1 MSWGDAL
8 AVLGGLAAGLVSGI
22 VGVGGGTLFVP
33 IMTTGFRFSQHL
45 AQGTSLAAIIPTAL
59 VGGITHIR
67 EGNVVREAAIWM
79 GLGGVGGAVIG
90 GLIAVQAPS
99 FVLARIFAVW
109 LILNAAFLVR
119 RGLSREQE
127 PSKPTRLS

>member
-59 VGGITHIR
+59 VGGVTHVR
-67 EGNVVREAAIWM
+67 EGNVVRQAAIWM
-79 GLGGVGGAVIG
+79 GVGGLVGAVLG
-90 GLIAVQAPS
+90 ALVAVHAPGL
-99 FVLARIFAVW
+99 VLARIFAVW
-109 LILNAAFLVR
+109 LILNAIFLVR
-119 RGLSREQE
+119 RGLSRERE
-127 PSKPTRLS
+127 PSAPQ